1 MERQLQTGEL
11 DRREDERREEV
22 RPGLVMI
29 RRRTRKDDGRYLL
42 YYDFERSP
50 ATAGDAAANVE

>member
-1 MERQLQTGEL
+1 MERQPQRSEL
-11 DRREDERREEV
+11 DRSEGQWREEV

-29 RRRTRKDDGRYLL
+29 RRRIRKDDGRYLL

-50 ATAGDAAANVE
+50 VTPGGPAANGE